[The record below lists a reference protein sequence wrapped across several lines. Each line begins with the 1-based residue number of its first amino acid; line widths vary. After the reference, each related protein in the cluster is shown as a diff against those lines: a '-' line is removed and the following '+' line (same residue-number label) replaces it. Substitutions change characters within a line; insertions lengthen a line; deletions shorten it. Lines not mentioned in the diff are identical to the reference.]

1 MTPPLLPAP
10 PSAPLRARA
19 TVVAAIAVALVAW
32 ASAFVVIRAIADD
45 FDPGSLTLGRL
56 VVAALA
62 LGAAQAVRG
71 AWVRPTR
78 KQWLLLLA
86 FGVSWFLVY
95 NLALNASEHLLDPG
109 TAALLVNVA
118 PLIVALVAGVALGE
132 GFPRWLIIGAIIAF
146 GGIALIGV
154 ATATGS
160 LSLIGVVLALVA
172 AVTYALAVLLQ
183 KPLLRSLPG
192 LQVTLIGVVVGV
204 VGSLPWA
211 GSLVDQLAAAPPT
224 ATIGLVYLGVVPTA
238 VAFLAWAYAL
248 QRMPAGRLAITSYL
262 VPVLATGM
270 AWALLAEVPPPLA
283 LLGGLICLTGVA
295 LTRVGGGRPPR
306 GSTTGAAP
314 SVTPAER
321 TR

>member
-1 MTPPLLPAP
+1 VTSAP
-10 PSAPLRARA
+10 PPAPLRARA
-19 TVVAAIAVALVAW
+19 SVVAAIAIALVAW

-56 VVAALA
+56 AVAGLA
-62 LGAAQAVRG
+62 LGAAQALRG
-71 AWVRPTR
+71 MWVRPTGR
-78 KQWLLLLA
+78 QWLLLVA
-86 FGVSWFLVY
+86 FGLSWFLVY
-95 NLALNASEHLLDPG
+95 NLALNAAEHLLDPG

-118 PLIVALVAGVALGE
+118 PLVVALVAGVALGE

-146 GGIALIGV
+146 GGIALIGL

-160 LSLIGVVLALVA
+160 LSLVGVVLALVA
-172 AVTYALAVLLQ
+172 ALTYAMAVLLQ
-183 KPLLRSLPG
+183 KPLLGSLPG
-192 LQVTLIGVVVGV
+192 LQVTLIGVLVGV
-204 VGSLPWA
+204 VGSLPWT
-211 GSLVDQLAAAPPT
+211 GSLVGQLAAAPPT

-270 AWALLAEVPPPLA
+270 AWVLLAEVPPPLA

-295 LTRVGGGRPPR
+295 LTRVGGGRPSR
-306 GSTTGAAP
+306 GSAPRSP
-314 SVTPAER
+314 SVTAAER
-321 TR
+321 SR

>member
-1 MTPPLLPAP
+1 MTSAP
-10 PSAPLRARA
+10 PPAPLRARA
-19 TVVAAIAVALVAW
+19 SVVAAIAIALVAW

-56 VVAALA
+56 AVAGLA
-62 LGAAQAVRG
+62 LGAAQALRG
-71 AWVRPTR
+71 MWVRPTGR
-78 KQWLLLLA
+78 QWLLLVA
-86 FGVSWFLVY
+86 FGLSWFLVY
-95 NLALNASEHLLDPG
+95 NLALNAAEHLLDPG

-118 PLIVALVAGVALGE
+118 PLVVALVAGVALGE

-146 GGIALIGV
+146 GGIALIGL

-160 LSLIGVVLALVA
+160 LSLVGVVLALVA
-172 AVTYALAVLLQ
+172 ALTYAMAVLLQ
-183 KPLLRSLPG
+183 KPLLGSLPG
-192 LQVTLIGVVVGV
+192 LQVTLIGVLVGV
-204 VGSLPWA
+204 VGSLPWT
-211 GSLVDQLAAAPPT
+211 GSLVGQLAAAPPT

-270 AWALLAEVPPPLA
+270 AWVLLAEVPPPLA

-295 LTRVGGGRPPR
+295 LTRVGGGRPSR
-306 GSTTGAAP
+306 GSAPRSP
-314 SVTPAER
+314 SVTAAER
-321 TR
+321 SR